1 MPEPTIH
8 RTDEQP
14 DPACQRL
21 VPGAVDRRRLLRGGA
36 GLAAGAAL
44 VACGDDGGTSPADTD
59 SSDPADGG
67 DGPTGDT
74 NGAGAA
80 LTAAAD
86 VPVGGGSIFGDA
98 GVVVTQPAEGEFMAF
113 SSVCTH
119 QGCQV
124 ADVTETINCDCHGS
138 RFSIEDGSVVGG
150 PAPSALSEIQIS
162 VDGDQISLA

>member
-1 MPEPTIH
+1 MPETRIDH
-8 RTDEQP
+8 ADEHP
-14 DPACQRL
+14 DPPCHHLATGC
-21 VPGAVDRRRLLRGGA
+21 VDRRWLLRGGA

-44 VACGDDGGTSPADTD
+44 VACGADGGASPTDTD
-59 SSDPADGG
+59 GSDPADGG
-67 DGPTGDT
+67 NGPTGDT

-98 GVVVTQPAEGEFMAF
+98 GVVVTQPAEGEFKAF

-150 PAPSALSEIQIS
+150 PAPSALSEIQIN